1 MVKVDND
8 NYAKLLVESDNIFTR
23 RQDAPKAF
31 DMTTVAYVSSP
42 EFILRNN
49 NLFDG
54 RVKAYKVPNER
65 AIDIDT
71 ELDFSIAEFLIKEGK
86 NA

>member
-1 MVKVDND
+1 MVITVSETTHSPFFNMVKVDNY
-8 NYAKLLVESDNIFTR
+8 NYANLLVESNNIFTR
-23 RQDAPKAF
+23 RQDVPKAF

-54 RVKAYKVPNER
+54 RVKAYKVPN
-65 AIDIDT
+65 
-71 ELDFSIAEFLIKEGK
+71 LFLG
-86 NA
+86 